1 MNSPEAIRDFLG
13 SYLRQKFIGQGQD
26 PPTDMSDD
34 HDLLLL
40 GIVDSLD
47 FVNLFSAV
55 AAHFGQEIDFE
66 GLGPEQMTI
75 VGPFCKFVSRQLG
88 KT

>member
-13 SYLRQKFIGQGQD
+13 SYLRPKFIGQGQD

-40 GIVDSLD
+40 GVIDSQD
-47 FVNLFSAV
+47 FLNLLLAV
-55 AAHFGQEIDFE
+55 EAHFGLQIDFE
-66 GLGPEQMTI
+66 GLDPEQMTI
-75 VGPFCKFVSRQLG
+75 VGPLCKFVSEQLG